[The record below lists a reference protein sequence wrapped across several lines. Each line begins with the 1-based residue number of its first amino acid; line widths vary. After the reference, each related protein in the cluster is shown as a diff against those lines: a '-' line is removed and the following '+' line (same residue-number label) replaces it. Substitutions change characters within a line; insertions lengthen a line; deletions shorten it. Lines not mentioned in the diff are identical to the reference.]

1 MIARLLRH
9 YSQLTLTRKISHSS
23 VMAKSKFEYT
33 RKFEEELRLLPNC
46 WIVVRID
53 GKGFHKFSDAH
64 NFAKPNEKAALDLMN
79 KCACNVMNEFNEIIL
94 SYGQSDE
101 YSFVFRWGRSSQIID
116 HNNPSLTGRP
126 DTAVYSRRSDK
137 IVTNIVSLF
146 ASSYVFH
153 WQEFFPA
160 NKLLYPPR

>member
-9 YSQLTLTRKISHSS
+9 CPQLTRKISHSS

-33 RKFEEELRLLPNC
+33 RKFEEELRMLPNC

-101 YSFVFRWGRSSQIID
+101 FSFVFRWAENRVIDII
-116 HNNPSLTGRP
+116 
-126 DTAVYSRRSDK
+126 
-137 IVTNIVSLF
+137 I
-146 ASSYVFH
+146 
-153 WQEFFPA
+153 
-160 NKLLYPPR
+160 